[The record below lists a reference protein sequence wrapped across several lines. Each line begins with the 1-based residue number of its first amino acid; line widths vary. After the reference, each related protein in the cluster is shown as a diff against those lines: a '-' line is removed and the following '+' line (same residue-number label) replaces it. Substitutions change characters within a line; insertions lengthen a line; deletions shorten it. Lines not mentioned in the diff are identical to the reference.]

1 MRVKFK
7 TFGFEREM
15 TLEAALNS
23 SQRSYREGALECAF
37 ATAND
42 NAEVMA
48 RLLAH
53 LVETKVIELEAAFS
67 IAGVYVEELEV
78 SQQ

>member
-15 TLEAALNS
+15 TLEAALS
-23 SQRSYREGALECAF
+23 KDTYQRGAAERAQ
-37 ATAND
+37 AGAD
-42 NAEVMA
+42 NANEVLC

-53 LVETKVIELEAAFS
+53 LVECGQLELEAAFS
-67 IAGVYVEELEV
+67 IAGVYVEELELV
-78 SQQ
+78 K